1 MKIHFSRLLSLR
13 LYWIVGAA
21 LMWFAVPV
29 SPVTAQERAS
39 SSEQWEVPR
48 TVFGHPDLQG
58 NWTNATLTP
67 FERPAG
73 WERAL
78 TWEEVAEI
86 EQGQAELVARKAEAS
101 DPDRPP
107 PPEGGTHPVCIDGPT
122 SCYNEFYREPGDRVA
137 VVNGEFRSSLVT
149 NPSNGR
155 VPSLTSAG
163 RQRVDDSRALS
174 GQVGAYD
181 HPEVRPLAE
190 RCIVSFGSSAG
201 PPMLPNYWYN
211 NNYTIVQN
219 ADYVMIMAEMVHDVR
234 IIRLGEPRSLPTN
247 IRPYFG
253 DSRGWWEGNTLVVD
267 TTNFNGKGWIATNGA
282 AGRIRGIPQSAALH
296 VVERFTRVDDETI
309 RYEFAVEDPTAW
321 ARSWSAEF
329 PLMKREG
336 PLYEYACHE
345 GNYDIRH
352 ILEVARNLDRAAT
365 RGH

>member
-1 MKIHFSRLLSLR
+1 MKVHFSRLLSPR
-13 LYWIVGAA
+13 LYWIAGAA
-21 LMWFAVPV
+21 LMCLAALV
-29 SPVTAQERAS
+29 SPVTAQERPS

-137 VVNGEFRSSLVT
+137 VVNGEFRSSLGT
-149 NPSNGR
+149 NPSNGC
-155 VPSLTSAG
+155 VPSLTPEG
-163 RQRVDDSRALS
+163 RRRVDDSRALS
-174 GQVGAYD
+174 RQFGAYD

-247 IRPYFG
+247 VRPYFG
-253 DSRGWWEGNTLVVD
+253 DSRGWWEGNTLVVE
-267 TTNFNGKGWIATNGA
+267 TKNLNPEHAF
-282 AGRIRGIPQSAALH
+282 RGVPPSEDLRVI
-296 VVERFTRVDDETI
+296 ERFTRVADDRI
-309 RYEFAVEDPTAW
+309 HFEFTVEDPATW
-321 ARSWSAEF
+321 DQPWSAEI
-329 PLMKREG
+329 PMMSTEG
-336 PLYEYACHE
+336 PMYEYACHE
-345 GNYDIRH
+345 GNHDIRH
-352 ILEVARNLDRAAT
+352 ILEVYRNIEAQEAASQQ
-365 RGH
+365 